1 MRIYLA
7 IFLGISATIAAHFG
21 LLDAGSTGAKT
32 VTITP
37 TETCGNSCVVY
48 RGKMLHI
55 TNNWRK
61 ASLPPTFK
69 AAIRPRDA
77 YSYTG
82 VLIQ

>member
-7 IFLGISATIAAHFG
+7 IILGISATMAAHFG

-37 TETCGNSCVVY
+37 TETCGVSCVMY
-48 RGKMLHI
+48 NNKPLTI

-61 ASLPPTFK
+61 ASLPPSFK